1 MNMIN
6 EIPLFT
12 ELTPD
17 QKALIAEGIRIQQF
31 PRSAVLITQG
41 DLSDS
46 LFVLLSGR
54 LKVYIVG
61 VNGREILLDFLEPT
75 AAFGELSLIDGQ
87 PRSAS
92 VMTVEA
98 CRLAV
103 LPRQHFLD
111 CLEKHPAIAIILL
124 KTLVQRSRGLV
135 GRIGDMALLDVYG
148 RVSNILLARVSKE
161 SEDAYPTLTITHQEL
176 ANLVGSS
183 REMITRILNDLK
195 KGGFITIEN
204 RQITLINPLPKRW

>member
-1 MNMIN
+1 MIDD
-6 EIPLFT
+6 IALFA

-17 QKALIAEGIRIQQF
+17 QKALIAEGIHIQQF

-46 LFVLLSGR
+46 LFILLSGR

-75 AAFGELSLIDGQ
+75 AAFGELSLLDGQ

-98 CRLAV
+98 CRLAI

-111 CLEKHPAIAIILL
+111 CLEKHPAIAIVLL

-135 GRIGDMALLDVYG
+135 ERIGDLALLDVYG
-148 RVSNILLARVSKE
+148 RVSNILCSRASKDT
-161 SEDAYPTLTITHQEL
+161 EDGCPTLSITHQEL
-176 ANLVGSS
+176 ANLVGAS

-195 KGGFITIEN
+195 KGGFIAIKN
-204 RQITLINPLPKRW
+204 RQIVLINPLPKRW